1 VTVYLYR
8 ATILLSL
15 PIQPLLNPD
24 NLSPPSTSDLADADY
39 RALADFRLHIRRF
52 LHFSEEAAR
61 SEGLEPQQHQFLL
74 TVRALTGSTDSPGGG
89 PRSDPYS
96 PTVGEIAARLLI
108 RHHSAVG
115 LADRLVERGLVERG
129 RGDGDRRQVRIRL
142 TIQGEN
148 AIMRLSTTHRE
159 VLLNTGPLLVE
170 SLGALLQR
178 RREKDDVPKTQNRN
192 P

>member
-1 VTVYLYR
+1 
-8 ATILLSL
+8 
-15 PIQPLLNPD
+15 
-24 NLSPPSTSDLADADY
+24 
-39 RALADFRLHIRRF
+39 
-52 LHFSEEAAR
+52 
-61 SEGLEPQQHQFLL
+61 
-74 TVRALTGSTDSPGGG
+74 
-89 PRSDPYS
+89 
-96 PTVGEIAARLLI
+96 
-108 RHHSAVG
+108 
-115 LADRLVERGLVERG
+115 VERG